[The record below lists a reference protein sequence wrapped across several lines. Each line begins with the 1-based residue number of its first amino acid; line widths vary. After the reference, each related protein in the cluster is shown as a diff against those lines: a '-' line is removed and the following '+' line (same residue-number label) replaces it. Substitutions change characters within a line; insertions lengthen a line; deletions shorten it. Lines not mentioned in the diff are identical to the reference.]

1 MAETFESDTSC
12 EWSLVDE
19 VPSEVTR
26 IDASCQVDIGVIGA
40 TLARVPPYST
50 DRDRIYVVWAPRCLA
65 GVFIGGRAWEIIAR
79 ELGGRY
85 SYADGHRLCKK
96 ESLEA
101 AQEIYR
107 AESGVQRRP
116 SRACVFLVLTNSR
129 RMGNPQN
136 RMAGWLA
143 VHCSFSS
150 GPVQSDMTA
159 SLGHGECVNRVSYR
173 IFLHIFSFCTRAGTK
188 IFHGGSAIE
197 DRETIIDT
205 GGDCASDQH
214 RPASQTFKE

>member
-1 MAETFESDTSC
+1 
-12 EWSLVDE
+12 
-19 VPSEVTR
+19 
-26 IDASCQVDIGVIGA
+26 
-40 TLARVPPYST
+40 
-50 DRDRIYVVWAPRCLA
+50 
-65 GVFIGGRAWEIIAR
+65 
-79 ELGGRY
+79 
-85 SYADGHRLCKK
+85 
-96 ESLEA
+96 
-101 AQEIYR
+101 
-107 AESGVQRRP
+107 
-116 SRACVFLVLTNSR
+116 
-129 RMGNPQN
+129 MGNPQN